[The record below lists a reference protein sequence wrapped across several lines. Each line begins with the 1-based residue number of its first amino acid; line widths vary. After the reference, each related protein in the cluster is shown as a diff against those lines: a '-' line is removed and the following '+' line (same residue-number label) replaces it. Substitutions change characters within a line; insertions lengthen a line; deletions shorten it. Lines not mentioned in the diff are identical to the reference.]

1 MIYIYTMY
9 ILCMCTYIRLY
20 IRYVCC
26 IYIYVYIYIYIYV
39 KRGYTTIEV
48 LNKKECYKLNLE
60 GIQYDII
67 DTKHS

>member
-1 MIYIYTMY
+1 MYVYIYIN
-9 ILCMCTYIRLY
+9 
-20 IRYVCC
+20 
-26 IYIYVYIYIYIYV
+26 IYKIIYKIYIYIYIYV